1 MEMMEKAEYITS
13 EVEDM
18 VVLRNIVKRFGKV
31 VASDHVNIEIKRN
44 EFFSLLGPSGSGK
57 TTLLRIIAGLEKPD
71 EGVVILEGKDV
82 TNLPPYKRNIGM
94 VFQHLA
100 LFPHMT
106 VFENIAYGLRLRKFP
121 EDEIKKRVYDA
132 LELVKMPHEMFAER
146 KPSQLSGGQQQ
157 RVAIARALVTQ
168 PAVLLLDEPLG
179 ALDLKIRQHMMLE
192 LKRIQRTVG
201 TTFVYVTHDQG
212 EALVMSDRIAV
223 IHEGRVEQVGTP
235 YEVYEKPR
243 TKFVANFIGE
253 ANFFEGVLRNGAVE
267 TSFGV
272 VKVVSDIQSGKKVV
286 VSLRPERIRVGKTA
300 EGADNKFEGKIRE
313 IVYKGDV
320 LIVMVALDDTEVKV
334 NVPATHP
341 EARKLREGEA
351 IRIGWDSGDEAGVFE
366 LEAE

>member
-1 MEMMEKAEYITS
+1 MEMVKEAGYLTS
-13 EVEDM
+13 KVEDM
-18 VVLRNIVKRFGKV
+18 VVLRDIVKRFGKV

-71 EGVVILEGKDV
+71 QGVVILEGKDV
-82 TNLPPYKRNIGM
+82 TALPPYKRNIGM

-106 VFENIAYGLRLRKFP
+106 VFENIAYGLRLRKLP
-121 EDEIKKRVYDA
+121 EDEIRKRVHDA
-132 LELVKMPHEMFAER
+132 LELVKMPPEIFAKR

-157 RVAIARALVTQ
+157 RVAIARALITQ

-223 IHEGRVEQVGTP
+223 VHEGRVEQVGSP
-235 YEVYEKPR
+235 YEVYERPK
-243 TKFVANFIGE
+243 TKFVASFIGE
-253 ANFFEGVLRNGAVE
+253 ANFFEGTLKDGIVE
-267 TSFGV
+267 AEFGPV
-272 VKVVSDIQSGKKVV
+272 RVSTDLPSGKKVI
-286 VSLRPERIRVGKTA
+286 VSLRPERIKIGSLASGSENR
-300 EGADNKFEGKIRE
+300 FEAKIKE
-313 IVYKGDV
+313 IVYKGDI
-320 LIVMVALDDTEVKV
+320 LIVITTINGNEIKV

-341 EARKLREGEA
+341 EATGLREGESVL
-351 IRIGWDSGDEAGVFE
+351 IGWEAGDEAGVFE
-366 LEAE
+366 SEA

>member
-1 MEMMEKAEYITS
+1 MEMMEKAEYITP

-18 VVLRNIVKRFGKV
+18 VVLRNIVKRFGRV

-121 EDEIKKRVYDA
+121 EDEIKRKVYDA
-132 LELVKMPHEMFAER
+132 LELVRMPPETFAER

-223 IHEGRVEQVGTP
+223 IHDGRVEQVGTP
-235 YEVYEKPR
+235 YEVYERPKTR
-243 TKFVANFIGE
+243 FVANFIGE
-253 ANFFEGVLRNGAVE
+253 SNFLEGTIKEGVVE
-267 TSFGV
+267 TSFGPV
-272 VKVVSDIQSGKKVV
+272 RVGAKMPSGKRVV
-286 VSLRPERIRVGKTA
+286 VSLRPERIRVGKRA
-300 EGADNKFEGKIRE
+300 RDAVNSFRGRIRE

-320 LIVMVALDDTEVKV
+320 LIVMVRLDDTELKV

-341 EARKLREGEA
+341 EAAKLREGDKIEV
-351 IRIGWDSGDEAGVFE
+351 GWDPGDEAGVFE
-366 LEAE
+366 AEAE

>member
-1 MEMMEKAEYITS
+1 MMERTELVSIYA
-13 EVEDM
+13 EDM
-18 VVLRNIVKRFGKV
+18 VVLRDVVKKFGNV
-31 VASDHVNIEIKRN
+31 IASDHVNLEIKRN

-71 EGVVILEGKDV
+71 EGVVIIEGKDV
-82 TNLPPYKRNIGM
+82 TSLPPYKRNIGM

-106 VFENIAYGLRLRKFP
+106 VFDNIAYGLRLRKFP
-121 EDEIKKRVYDA
+121 EDEIKNRVYEV
-132 LELVKMPHEMFAER
+132 LELVKMPADIFAKR

-201 TTFVYVTHDQG
+201 TTFIYVTHDQG

-223 IHEGRVEQVGTP
+223 VHNGRLEQVGASREI
-235 YEVYEKPR
+235 YERPK

-253 ANFFEGVLRNGAVE
+253 ANLIEGIMRGDAVE
-267 TSFGV
+267 TSFGTIG
-272 VKVVSDIQSGKKVV
+272 VSADLPDGAKVV
-286 VSLRPERIRVGKTA
+286 VSLRPERIKLGGEAEKAENRYRGRVK
-300 EGADNKFEGKIRE
+300 E
-313 IVYKGDV
+313 IVYKGDIF
-320 LIVMVALDDTEVKV
+320 IVMVTIDETDIKI
-334 NVPATHP
+334 NVPATHS
-341 EARKLREGEA
+341 EVSGLSEGDKVT
-351 IRIGWDSGDEAGVFE
+351 IGWNPGDEAGVFE
-366 LEAE
+366 EVG

>member
-132 LELVKMPHEMFAER
+132 LELVKMPPETFAER

-253 ANFFEGVLRNGAVE
+253 ANFFEGVLRDGTVE
-267 TSFGV
+267 TSFGP
-272 VKVVSDIQSGKKVV
+272 VKVVSDIPSGRKVV

-300 EGADNKFEGKIRE
+300 EGAENRFDGRVRE

-320 LIVMVALDDTEVKV
+320 LIVMVALDDIEVKV

-341 EARKLREGEA
+341 EARKLREGE
-351 IRIGWDSGDEAGVFE
+351 IITIGWDSGDEAGVFE